1 VIVSPGLTMGAGVSE
16 GRAAKRPRSAA
27 NTRGVILAA
36 AKRLLAEQGF
46 ASWGVNA
53 IARASGYDKQ
63 LIYRY
68 FGGMDGLAEA
78 IAADVSAWM
87 ENALVRPEDAPPPA
101 TYAEMMARVAVA
113 LLDALRGDPLAQKI
127 LAWELSAPSMLAT
140 AFSEARGKA
149 LSAWIVRER
158 GELTRPAG
166 IDAPMLNALLIA
178 AIQQLVLSGA
188 ASGRFLGFDLADEA
202 DWERVRGGIARL
214 TRAMYQ
220 SL

>member
-1 VIVSPGLTMGAGVSE
+1 MNEGAP
-16 GRAAKRPRSAA
+16 AKRPRNAA

-36 AKRLLAEQGF
+36 AKALLAEKGF
-46 ASWGVNA
+46 AQWGVNA

-87 ENALVRPEDAPPPA
+87 ETALVRPANVPPPA
-101 TYAEMMARVAVA
+101 SYAELMGRVAVA
-113 LLDALRGDPLAQKI
+113 LLDALRSDPLAQKI
-127 LAWELSAPSMLAT
+127 LAWELSAPSKLAT

-149 LSAWIVRER
+149 LSGWIARER
-158 GELTRPAG
+158 GTLQRPGG

-178 AIQQLVLSGA
+178 AVQQLVLSSA
-188 ASGRFLGFDLADEA
+188 ASGRFLGLDLSNDAG
-202 DWERVRGGIARL
+202 WERVRGGIAGL
-214 TRAMYQ
+214 TKAMYQ
-220 SL
+220 